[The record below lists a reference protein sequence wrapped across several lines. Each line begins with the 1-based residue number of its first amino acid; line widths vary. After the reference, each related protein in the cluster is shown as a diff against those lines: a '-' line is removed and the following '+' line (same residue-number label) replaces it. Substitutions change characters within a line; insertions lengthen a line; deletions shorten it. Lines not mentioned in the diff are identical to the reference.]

1 MKTENNK
8 NTRNNE
14 EIYTISSL
22 ADIEEYENIMYVE
35 QDIEVQIEGSTSI
48 YEFTIE
54 RDEGGNISGIPELR
68 NTIDYDSET
77 RVIREIF
84 YNANCMYNLD
94 QQLYDANIEVKNTS
108 IIDKDDID
116 IYYLDDDDIEY
127 LYNLGNEETI
137 TLWWKI
143 IENRVYPKEEEE

>member
-1 MKTENNK
+1 MRKVTTLTK
-8 NTRNNE
+8 IR
-14 EIYTISSL
+14 
-22 ADIEEYENIMYVE
+22 DIENITYVE
-35 QDIEVQIEGSTSI
+35 QDIEVQIEGSASI

-54 RDEGGNISGIPELR
+54 CDEGGNISGIPELR
-68 NTIDYDSET
+68 NTDYDSEA

-84 YNANCMYNLD
+84 YNADCMYNLD
-94 QQLYDANIEVKNTS
+94 QQLYDAKTDERNSTIINKN
-108 IIDKDDID
+108 DID

-143 IENRVYPKEEEE
+143 IENRVYPKEEDE